1 MKFFYLIGMTICLS
15 VCANAQKKET
25 KKDTILLAPIEI
37 NAVKASENAPFQK
50 YNITKKEIDK
60 LNIGRDLPFI
70 INLTPSIQVNSDAGN
85 GIGYTGFR
93 IRGTDATRINI
104 TINGVPFNDP
114 ESQGTFL
121 VNLPDIASS
130 ANSIQI
136 QRGVGTSTNGNGA
149 FGGSVHIN
157 TNEIEKTKSI
167 CFSNS
172 FGSFQSFKNSLILN
186 SGLIKNHF
194 LFSGRLSNIQSDGYV
209 DRSNSRLQ
217 SFFTSAAYV
226 DDKKSIRLNV
236 FSGKEKT
243 NAAWFGINQAKLDS
257 NRKYNPAG
265 NEKPGTPYENE
276 TDNYTQTHY
285 QLFFNNKINKKWSSN
300 IALFLVRGKGY
311 FEQYKANASLE
322 SYGLPNYIN
331 GTDTISNTDLIRQL
345 WLDNYFYGS
354 NFYTQYKNGNTQLNI
369 GGTLNSYDG
378 KHYGIITNSI
388 TTNAIPSNYK
398 WYNLTASKKEAAIYA
413 KWTQTINNRIQTY
426 ADVQVRNVV
435 YDINGFRNN
444 PSLFL
449 KNNFL
454 FFNPKAGITYNLKSW
469 KFYLSYANANKEP
482 NRDDFEAN
490 IKDAPKAESLHDF
503 ELGVERNKTNYSWNL
518 NLYYMLY
525 KNQLILTGK
534 VNDVFAYTRTNI
546 PNSFRAGIELE
557 GKIKIS
563 KKIALSGNATFS
575 MNKVKNFTEYID
587 NYDTYTQETKFYKTS
602 TLAFSPAITAASILT
617 ITPLTNLTIDLM
629 SKYVSEQYLDN
640 TANES
645 RKIDGYFV
653 KDVKVSYDVV
663 LKNKNT
669 IQLFLQG
676 NNIFSE
682 RYVANG
688 YTFSYIYGGS
698 LSTENYFFPMATF
711 NFMAGITIKL

>member
-1 MKFFYLIGMTICLS
+1 MAIFCGVTTY
-15 VCANAQKKET
+15 AQNEVS
-25 KKDTILLAPIEI
+25 KKDTTLLEPIEI
-37 NAVKASENAPFQK
+37 NAVKASDNAPFIK
-50 YNITKKEIDK
+50 SDISKKEIEK
-60 LNIGRDLPFI
+60 FNTGRDLPFI
-70 INLTPSIQVNSDAGN
+70 INQTPSIQINSDAGN

-93 IRGTDATRINI
+93 IRGTDASRINI

-130 ANSIQI
+130 ANGIQI
-136 QRGVGTSTNGNGA
+136 QRGIGTSTNGNGA

-157 TNEIEKTKSI
+157 TNEIEKTKSL

-172 FGSFQSFKNSLILN
+172 FGSYQSFKNSLMLN
-186 SGLIKNHF
+186 SGLIKNHYI
-194 LFSGRLSNIQSDGYV
+194 FSGRLSNIQSDGYV
-209 DRSNSRLQ
+209 DRSKSRLQ

-226 DDKKSIRLNV
+226 DEKKSIRLNI

-243 NAAWFGINQAKLDS
+243 NAAWFGINQATLDS
-257 NRKYNPAG
+257 NRTYNPAG

-285 QLFFNNKINKKWSSN
+285 QLFFNNKINQKWSSN
-300 IALFLVRGKGY
+300 IALFLIRGKGY
-311 FEQYKANASLE
+311 FEQYKASASLE

-354 NFYTQYKNGNTQLNI
+354 NFYTQYKNGKTQLNI
-369 GGTLNSYDG
+369 GGTINNYDG
-378 KHYGIITNSI
+378 KHYGIIPKSI
-388 TTNAIPSNYK
+388 TANAVPSNYK
-398 WYNLTASKKEAAIYA
+398 WYNLTANKKEAALYS
-413 KWTQTINNRIQTY
+413 KWTQSLNNSWQTY
-426 ADVQVRNVV
+426 VDVQLRTVQYN
-435 YDINGFRNN
+435 INGFRNN
-444 PSLFL
+444 PSLLL

-454 FFNPKAGITYNLKSW
+454 FLNPKAGITYNSKTW
-469 KFYLSYANANKEP
+469 KLYLSYANANKEP

-503 ELGVERNKTNYSWNL
+503 ELGIEKHQSKYTWSCNL
-518 NLYYMLY
+518 FYMLY

-534 VNDVFAYTRTNI
+534 VNDVYAYTRTNI

-557 GKIKIS
+557 GKIKPS
-563 KKIALSGNATFS
+563 KLIALSGNATFS
-575 MNKVKNFTEYID
+575 INKVKNFTEYID
-587 NYDTYTQETKFYKTS
+587 NYDTYTQETKFYKTA
-602 TLAFSPAITAASILT
+602 TLSFSPSITAAANIT
-617 ITPLTNLTIDLM
+617 ITPFKNLNVDLM
-629 SKYVSEQYLDN
+629 SKYVSKQYLDN
-640 TANES
+640 TTNES
-645 RKIDGYFV
+645 RKIDGYFTE
-653 KDVKVSYDVV
+653 DVKVCYDVA

-676 NNIFSE
+676 NNIFAKK
-682 RYVANG
+682 YIANG
-688 YTFSYIYGGS
+688 YTFSYIYGS
-698 LSTENYFFPMATF
+698 AFTTENYYYPMATF

>member
-1 MKFFYLIGMTICLS
+1 MAICLNVS
-15 VCANAQKKET
+15 IYAQKINSQ
-25 KKDTILLAPIEI
+25 KDTTLLAPIEI
-37 NAVKASENAPFQK
+37 NAVKAAENAPFIK
-50 YNITKKEIDK
+50 SDISKKEIEK
-60 LNIGRDLPFI
+60 FNIGRDLPFI
-70 INLTPSIQVNSDAGN
+70 INQTPSIQINADAGN

-93 IRGTDATRINI
+93 IRGTDASRINI

-130 ANSIQI
+130 ANGIQI

-149 FGGSVHIN
+149 FGGSLHIN
-157 TNEIEKTKSI
+157 TNEIEKTKSL
-167 CFSNS
+167 CLSNS
-172 FGSFQSFKNSLILN
+172 FGSFQSIKNSLMLN
-186 SGLIKNHF
+186 SGLIKNHYI
-194 LFSGRLSNIQSDGYV
+194 FSGRLSNIQSDGYV

-217 SFFTSAAYV
+217 SFFTSAVYV
-226 DDKKSIRLNV
+226 DDKKSIRLNI

-257 NRKYNPAG
+257 NRTYNPAG

-285 QLFFNNKINKKWSSN
+285 QLFLNNKINQKWSSN
-300 IALFLVRGKGY
+300 IALFMIRGKGY

-331 GTDTISNTDLIRQL
+331 GTDTTTNSDIIRQL

-354 NFYTQYKNGNTQLNI
+354 NFYTQYKNGKTQLNM
-369 GGTLNSYDG
+369 GGTINNYDG
-378 KHYGIITNSI
+378 KHYGIITKSI
-388 TTNAIPSNYK
+388 TANAVPSNYK
-398 WYNLTASKKEAAIYA
+398 WYNLTAQKKEGAFYT
-413 KWTQTINNRIQTY
+413 KWTKSLNNKWQTY
-426 ADVQVRNVV
+426 LDVQLRTVQYN
-435 YDINGFRNN
+435 INGFRNN
-444 PSLFL
+444 PSLLL

-454 FFNPKAGITYNLKSW
+454 FLNPKAGITYNNKAW
-469 KFYLSYANANKEP
+469 KLYLSYANANKEP

-490 IKDAPKAESLHDF
+490 IKDAPKAETLHDF
-503 ELGVERNKTNYSWNL
+503 ELGIEKHRAKYTWSCNM
-518 NLYYMLY
+518 YYMLY

-534 VNDVFAYTRTNI
+534 VNDVYAYTRTNI

-563 KKIALSGNATFS
+563 NLIACSGNATFS
-575 MNKVKNFTEYID
+575 MNKVRNFTEYID
-587 NYDTYTQETKFYKTS
+587 DYDTYTQETKFYKTA
-602 TLAFSPAITAASILT
+602 TLSFSPSLTAAANIT
-617 ITPLTNLTIDLM
+617 ITPLKNLRIDLM
-629 SKYVSEQYLDN
+629 SKYVSKQYLDN
-640 TANES
+640 TANEN

-653 KDVKVSYDVV
+653 EDVKVCYDVV

-676 NNIFSE
+676 NNIFAKK
-682 RYVANG
+682 YVANG
-688 YTFSYIYGGS
+688 YTFSYIYGGAF
-698 LSTENYFFPMATF
+698 STENYYYPMATF
-711 NFMAGITIKL
+711 NFMAGVSIKL